1 MYAEEVEVAMYVDVL
16 SYIMVE
22 LAMYV
27 DVLSYIMVDDE
38 EYIMLEEELSQD
50 EPLQP

>member
-1 MYAEEVEVAMYVDVL
+1 MAVEVEVARAEEVSMVVVMYAE
-16 SYIMVE
+16 VE
-22 LAMYV
+22 V